1 MATLLSTRPA
11 PHATE
16 PPQNISPI
24 QTSTSRALG
33 GRDGR
38 DDAAAAADAD
48 ASAREALRRYLE
60 GAAAA
65 DAAEEPRAP
74 PADAVGPA
82 APAPAPALR
91 DSTESMNEAIDLE
104 AEVRARTRA
113 LELEIAKADGAIAPG
128 ESAPFHWRKPVL

>member
-74 PADAVGPA
+74 PADAVGPS
-82 APAPAPALR
+82 APSPALR

>member
-82 APAPAPALR
+82 APSPALR

-128 ESAPFHWRKPVL
+128 ESAPFHWRKPVS

>member
-82 APAPAPALR
+82 APAPALR